1 MLRGVNKQII
11 EVNNT
16 GNRYFD
22 KALLFVN
29 PQYADI
35 SRHKLDIEAN
45 MYIDSLENSA
55 KGNDGGYLKQN
66 KKKGIIRTGL
76 LFSISAILLFI
87 MIYVI
92 FL

>member
-45 MYIDSLENSA
+45 KYIENLGNSA
-55 KGNDGGYLKQN
+55 QNNSGGYLIQE
-66 KKKGIIRTGL
+66 KKKSVIRTCL
-76 LFSISAILLFI
+76 LFCICVILLI
-87 MIYVI
+87 LIIYVI
-92 FL
+92 FT

>member
-22 KALLFVN
+22 KAVLFIN
-29 PQYADI
+29 PQFADI

-45 MYIDSLENSA
+45 KYIESLGKVSA
-55 KGNDGGYLKQN
+55 DNGRQYLN
-66 KKKGIIRTGL
+66 KNTKKGIIR
-76 LFSISAILLFI
+76 ISLIFCVSILLLVLFV
-87 MIYVI
+87 Y
-92 FL
+92 FLFL